1 MGDDH
6 NDVHAQLHEWATAMA
21 LELEGFN
28 TFEAFAD
35 GRTKAL
41 MLHDRRG
48 NALLRLCVNEARG
61 LIEVTISG
69 QGAPKAVRDAREL
82 QELARTSA
90 AMVAFFTDAPPQAA
104 AHLAAGQHEQQR
116 YPACFQFQAGW
127 WQRLRRGLARRDSQS
142 LF

>member
-1 MGDDH
+1 MGDHHDDH
-6 NDVHAQLHEWATAMA
+6 DHDVHAQLHEWATAMA

-28 TFEAFAD
+28 TFEWAAD
-35 GRTKAL
+35 GRTKKAL

-90 AMVAFFTDAPPQAA
+90 AMVAFFTDAPAPPAA
-104 AHLAAGQHEQQR
+104 AQQQER